1 MLHFSFE
8 QTIRFHSFLVHG
20 NYLKGTF
27 STDCYQIGGEVLVRR
42 VRNMITQNISL
53 EEVESAVLCFQ
64 FDFFGREA
72 LLSFHIAVHFI
83 VETTL

>member
-1 MLHFSFE
+1 
-8 QTIRFHSFLVHG
+8 
-20 NYLKGTF
+20 
-27 STDCYQIGGEVLVRR
+27 
-42 VRNMITQNISL
+42 MITQNISL